1 MTTKRKAPK
10 TAPKAKAAKAD
21 AERLEAQKRRLLRA
35 QFGYLETRLDR
46 AALVLNGLLFTMQE
60 HKEAADADGACT
72 CDLSEYIAAVDLA
85 VEYIERTSEIAFFQA
100 DHQLSPEE
108 REG

>member
-10 TAPKAKAAKAD
+10 AAPKANASKAD
-21 AERLEAQKRRLLRA
+21 AERLEAQKRRILNA
-35 QFGYLETRLDR
+35 QFKYLEQRLDR
-46 AALVLNGLLFTMQE
+46 AAMVMNALLFTMQE
-60 HKEAADADGACT
+60 HKEAATADGVCT
-72 CDLSEYIAAVDLA
+72 CDLSEYIAAVDVA

-100 DHQLSPEE
+100 DNHLKPEE